1 MEWKHRDQNVINN
14 SDRKMLDGDEENA
27 IMTVM
32 K

>member
-1 MEWKHRDQNVINN
+1 MEWKHRDQNVTNN